1 MPTCKSSI
9 LVRRS
14 WRAGV
19 AHFESGPYSRARNS
33 GSVWRIARHRRA
45 SEVDDDVY
53 AQLKN
58 AFSDAELVESF
69 LTAAAFEMFPR
80 FIDGMRIPVTP
91 LPAAK

>member
-1 MPTCKSSI
+1 
-9 LVRRS
+9 
-14 WRAGV
+14 
-19 AHFESGPYSRARNS
+19 
-33 GSVWRIARHRRA
+33 
-45 SEVDDDVY
+45 VDDDFY